1 MNDDFSVHR
10 LKEEAYWAVSSSP
23 PPYPLSS
30 EHTLSL
36 LKPYHLSGARGSF
49 SFNGIVSCAC
59 LRLSIN
65 NVVAGPAPVILS
77 KIARL
82 PQQ

>member
-1 MNDDFSVHR
+1 MNDDSPVHR

-30 EHTLSL
+30 EHTLGP
-36 LKPYHLSGARGSF
+36 LKLYHPSGARQSF
-49 SFNGIVSCAC
+49 SFNGILFCAC

-65 NVVAGPAPVILS
+65 NVVAGPAPVILN